1 MNTSIDFRSWVREYN
16 LASSEEERF
25 TLLRK
30 YHETI
35 LDQAKEL
42 LQKGH
47 YLVNKEKKQEY
58 IQQLTNNVIDNI
70 EKIPKTKEKFINYFN
85 ECSIYSDINI
95 ENKLWYFDSL
105 SRVPETEKN
114 RRVVKSVFDKIFSQI
129 RCITLNKLIQY
140 MNSTIDGVLK
150 KKQENTFYF
159 TGGTQMPTDIHFFS
173 NNEYAIWV
181 DYNDFVF
188 ETKSFTVF
196 GFLYAFIFALKI
208 GKPPKLFMSS
218 VAELIRGEH
227 PSDVLYFEDGSY
239 SGLQITNFWKELIFQ
254 YRKKPVRE
262 MQKPLFFHAIYS
274 FVMDNTKLLLQ
285 DRKFDTLWKKL
296 DTAMI
301 LLIVHANKV
310 FESTT
315 VFERGDTT
323 ASNGVL
329 NELDPLTRLYVAL
342 SIDPKNVPQGR
353 LNTALTFLE
362 YKIPAENSV
371 NHILLSGVL
380 FRHLNNIPIYGHTEY
395 DYLKNNIFYDYKGR
409 HMMEA
414 RNEGRHPDQGKYK
427 SIHSIMVR
435 NSTRFL
441 TEAIP
446 YIYADNGKKLMKP
459 IYNYNVIGNVSN
471 LGKKIPW
478 YRRIKTSTVVQ
489 ETNTSVIFDNIKKT
503 CLDILDKFDKDQ
515 AARELVS
522 YEDVNVRKNKIPDFK
537 NYLLESLLKIATFC
551 QIPDNAFILLLGGTT
566 FRYQT
571 FYTLLIWDKYF
582 KAKNCVPI
590 FYQLKTDVPKH
601 KHLHCPFAYKF
612 LTTED
617 EISDYVKHD
626 TRIKFYT
633 SNPFFDIEVMPS
645 VPYMHNSG
653 ISIEKLSD
661 KRKYIKNIITQ
672 STVAVIDRYTAH
684 LRRDIVPLYGIKEI
698 KNENTLL
705 EHFGLQCF
713 LSKILDEYDQVVL
726 TKSGMLL
733 PKDQLLE
740 GWNLY
745 EGCM

>member
-16 LASSEEERF
+16 HAPSEQERF
-25 TLLRK
+25 RLLKK
-30 YHETI
+30 YHDTI
-35 LDQAKEL
+35 LNQAKEL

-58 IQQLTNNVIDNI
+58 IQELTNNVIDNI
-70 EKIPKTKEKFINYFN
+70 EKIPKTEKEFINYFN

-95 ENKLWYFDSL
+95 EKKLCYFHSL
-105 SRVPETEKN
+105 SRVPEAKEN
-114 RRVVKSVFDKIFSQI
+114 RSVVKSVFDKIFSQI
-129 RCITLNKLIQY
+129 RCITLDELIQW

-159 TGGTQMPTDIHFFS
+159 TGTQKGTDIHFFS

-196 GFLYAFIFALKI
+196 GFLYAHIFALKI
-208 GKPPKLFMSS
+208 GTPPKLFMSS
-218 VAELIRGEH
+218 VAELIRGGH

-239 SGLQITNFWKELIFQ
+239 SGLQIINTWKDVIFQ

-274 FVMDNTKLLLQ
+274 FVMDDTKILLQ
-285 DRKFDTLWKKL
+285 ESELDTLWKKL

-315 VFERGDTT
+315 VFERACNSG
-323 ASNGVL
+323 SKGVV
-329 NELDPLTRLYVAL
+329 NKLDPLTRLYVAL
-342 SIDPKNVPQGR
+342 SIDPKNVSQER

-362 YKIPAENSV
+362 YKIPGHNSV

-380 FRHLNNIPIYGHTEY
+380 FRQLNSIPIYGHTEY
-395 DYLKNNIFYDYKGR
+395 NYLKNNIFYDYK
-409 HMMEA
+409 M
-414 RNEGRHPDQGKYK
+414 RHPDQSKYK

-435 NSTRFL
+435 NSYRFL
-441 TEAIP
+441 TETIP
-446 YIYADNGKKLMKP
+446 YIYANNGKELMKP
-459 IYNYNVIGNVSN
+459 IYNYNAIGNVSN

-489 ETNTSVIFDNIKKT
+489 ETNTRVIFDNIKKT
-503 CLDILDKFDKDQ
+503 CLDILDNFDKDLD
-515 AARELVS
+515 ARELVS
-522 YEDVNVRKNKIPDFK
+522 FADINVKRNKIPDFK
-537 NYLLESLLKIATFC
+537 NYLVKSLLKIASFC
-551 QIPDNAFILLLGGTT
+551 KIPDNAFILLLGGAT

-571 FYTLLIWDKYF
+571 FYTLLIWDEYF

-590 FYQLKTDVPKH
+590 FYQLKTDVPKGNVN
-601 KHLHCPFAYKF
+601 LHCPFAYKF
-612 LTTED
+612 LTTEY
-617 EISDYVKHD
+617 EISDYVRNN
-626 TRIKFYT
+626 TRIIFYT
-633 SNPFFDIEVMPS
+633 SNPYFDIEVMPS
-645 VPYMHNSG
+645 VPYMDNSV
-653 ISIEKLSD
+653 ISVEKLSD
-661 KRKYIKNIITQ
+661 KRKSIKKIITQ
-672 STVAVIDRYTAH
+672 STVAVIDMYTAH
-684 LRRDIVPLYGIKEI
+684 LKQGIVRLYDIKDIKD
-698 KNENTLL
+698 ENTLL

-713 LSKILDEYDQVVL
+713 LSKILDEYDEVVL
-726 TKSGMLL
+726 TKLGMLL

-740 GWNLY
+740 GWNIY